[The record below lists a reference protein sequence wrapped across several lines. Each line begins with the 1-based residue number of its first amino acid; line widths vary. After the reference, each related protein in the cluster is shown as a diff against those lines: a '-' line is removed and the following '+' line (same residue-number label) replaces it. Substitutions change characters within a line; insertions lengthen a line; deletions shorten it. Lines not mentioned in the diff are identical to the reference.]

1 MKRLVLTTFV
11 VAPLVCVACAG
22 AVTIA
27 TFAMLVDAL
36 TEASSHPA
44 SRSARARRPRTGEPP
59 LDTCTN
65 SLDL

>member
-44 SRSARARRPRTGEPP
+44 SRSALFRRPRKCEAP
-59 LDTCTN
+59 
-65 SLDL
+65 